1 MGPPRTAPV
10 ASRLLAVAGLLAT
23 GGAACSARF
32 DDRSDGTS
40 TTTAVPGTDPAPSS
54 TLPPPNRPGSGFPD
68 GWEAPEL
75 EWGPC
80 PAGGDQLE
88 CATLP
93 VPLDW
98 SEPDGPTIDLALG
111 RIRATGDRI
120 GSLVTNP
127 GGPGG
132 SGLDFLASLPLT
144 PATGRR
150 FDTVSWDPRG
160 VGRSQGI
167 DCDSGVD
174 AFTALDSSPDDPAEA
189 AALDGA
195 AAAISSECAASASAP
210 LLPHV
215 GTAEVTRDLEAI
227 RLALRDGPLN
237 YVGFSY
243 GTRIGSEYA
252 ARFPDRIRAMVLDGV
267 VDPTLGFTQFL
278 TEQAVGF
285 ERAFDAGAR
294 ACAAAGPESCGVDDL
309 AAAYDRVLAGA
320 EAGSIGRP
328 GGSFGPSDVV
338 VGATY
343 SSYLTDGWAEL
354 GPALARAEQGDTTA
368 LEGLAQSYYDF
379 GGYPAYAAVV
389 CTDDAPPSGPEE
401 FREFAAAAA
410 AAAPRFGAAVANE
423 MLPCATWP
431 VEATTERTPPAD
443 PTLPPILVVGS
454 TGDPATPFANA
465 EAVAARTPNAVLLTV
480 ESDGHTAYGG
490 TPCVDRI
497 VDRYL
502 IDLTVPAPGTTC

>member
-1 MGPPRTAPV
+1 MCLTAV
-10 ASRLLAVAGLLAT
+10 V
-23 GGAACSARF
+23 GAACTATFEDSNGSTTTTTTTTPR
-32 DDRSDGTS
+32 S
-40 TTTAVPGTDPAPSS
+40 TTTAPPSS
-54 TLPPPNRPGSGFPD
+54 TTAPVSTGSGFPED
-68 GWEAPEL
+68 WTPPEL
-75 EWGPC
+75 DWGPC
-80 PAGGDQLE
+80 PGGGGSLE

-98 SEPDGPTIDLALG
+98 SEPGGPTIDLALG

-132 SGLDFLASLPLT
+132 SGLEFLASLPLT

-160 VGRSQGI
+160 VGRSRLI
-167 DCDSGVD
+167 DCGSGVD
-174 AFTALDSSPDDPAEA
+174 AFTSLDSSPDDPAELQ
-189 AALDGA
+189 ALETA
-195 AAAISSECAASASAP
+195 AAAISTECATAAAP

-215 GTAEVTRDLEAI
+215 GTAEVARDLEAI
-227 RLALRDGPLN
+227 RRALRDGPLN

-243 GTRIGSEYA
+243 GTRIGQEYA
-252 ARFPDRIRAMVLDGV
+252 ARFPDRIRTMVLDGV

-285 ERAFDAGAR
+285 EKAFDAGAA
-294 ACAAAGPESCGVDDL
+294 ACSAAGVAECGVDDL

-320 EAGSIGRP
+320 ESGRIAPP

-338 VGATY
+338 VGATFAA
-343 SSYLTDGWAEL
+343 YLTDGWQRL
-354 GPALARAEQGDTTA
+354 GPALAEAERGDTTA
-368 LEGLAQSYYDF
+368 LEDLAQSYYDF

-389 CTDDAPPSGPEE
+389 CTDDAPPLDAVAY
-401 FREFAAAAA
+401 REFAAAAA

-431 VEATTERTPPAD
+431 VEATTEQRPPFS
-443 PTLPPILVVGS
+443 PSLPPVLVVGS

-465 EAVAARTPNAVLLTV
+465 RAVAARMPNAVLLTV

-502 IDLTVPAPGTTC
+502 VDQQVPPPGTTC